1 MLNRD
6 YDYDEEYDE
15 EYDEDDNTLI
25 KRFCIKIGV
34 LFAITIIG
42 FTVYGIV
49 FYDFTPFLIMGFF
62 LLPLIIEGIKI
73 IWGKVKADVFED

>member
-6 YDYDEEYDE
+6 YDYDEDYEV
-15 EYDEDDNTLI
+15 DDDTLI

-34 LFAITIIG
+34 LLAIAIVC

-49 FYDFTPFLIMGFF
+49 FYDFTPFLIMGFL
-62 LLPLIIEGIKI
+62 LLPVIVYGVKI
-73 IWGKVKADVFED
+73 IWENVKADVFEE